1 MALSSRRSPST
12 LLFLLLLLV
21 VGLVSAQRDDLLS
34 GLNARQRAVMETVI
48 ESMEMRERVDG
59 EIKDLK
65 KEFEKELDQVSLET
79 KKRRKER

>member
-1 MALSSRRSPST
+1 
-12 LLFLLLLLV
+12 
-21 VGLVSAQRDDLLS
+21 
-34 GLNARQRAVMETVI
+34 METVI